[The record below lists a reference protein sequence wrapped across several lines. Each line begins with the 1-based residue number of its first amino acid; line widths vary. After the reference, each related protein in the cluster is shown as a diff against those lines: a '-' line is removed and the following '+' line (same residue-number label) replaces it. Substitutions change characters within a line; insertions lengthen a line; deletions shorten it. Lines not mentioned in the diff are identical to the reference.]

1 MVFYLV
7 EIEIGS
13 PGGESIYMMKG
24 KDVEKCHV
32 TKENIPGGILLK
44 KLVCLKF

>member
-1 MVFYLV
+1 MFYLV
-7 EIEIGS
+7 DIGIGS
-13 PGGESIYMMKG
+13 PGGESIYRMKG
-24 KDVEKCHV
+24 KAVEKCHM